1 MKIWSELHQDC
12 AQVVCEQ
19 AASLPDYYPPVM
31 RVVRAE
37 GQPCVKEVREHDGVV
52 TVSGEVALTL
62 LYQTEDEKGLCAYR
76 TAAAFTQ
83 TFSLPENSSGS
94 CDAYAARPTVTCRL
108 TSARRVSFKAALA
121 VYLTVAGDKELSGPE
136 RQDDMLYL
144 VRSVEARCGL
154 GCAVRR
160 FHISERGEC
169 DSIPAAVLESR
180 ARAVVTEIT
189 AAGGKTL
196 VKGELSVRA
205 LFVTKEDQIGMVRY
219 TFPLSQLIDLPFGE
233 GIDTDVRLRV
243 GSIEVEAGESMD
255 GSKGR
260 LAFEIDLSVIACA
273 TESRRFELMS
283 DAFSTTH
290 ALDAAREQTVLS
302 NLSGRL
308 RGSVDVELT
317 IPAEPDGGLV
327 IDADA
332 IVNTC
337 SGKAEGGK
345 LKMEGECAVL
355 LLCQEDIGRITAR
368 ELTLPFAAE
377 IPSAKDGRAQLYV
390 CVWSALPTQ
399 EGVRLTLR
407 YEAALW
413 QDTPCDYLCSAMPD
427 RSRPLP
433 ELHRAP
439 VTVYFADKG
448 ELIWDIAKKYRV
460 APQSICKDNALEG
473 DTVTENRRLLI
484 M

>member
-1 MKIWSELHQDC
+1 MKIWSDLHQDC

-52 TVSGEVALTL
+52 TVSGEVELTL
-62 LYQTEDEKGLCAYR
+62 LYQTEDEKGLCSYR
-76 TAAAFTQ
+76 TAAAFSQ
-83 TFSLPENSSGS
+83 TFSLPEQGSGS

-108 TSARRVSFKAALA
+108 ASARRVSFKAALA
-121 VYLTVAGDKELSGPE
+121 VYLTVSGDKELAGPE

-144 VRSVEARCGL
+144 VRSVEGRCGL

-196 VKGELSVRA
+196 VKGELSVRT
-205 LFVTKEDQIGMVRY
+205 LFVTKEDQVGMVRY
-219 TFPLSQLIDLPFGE
+219 TFPLSQLIDLPFGD
-233 GIDTDVRLRV
+233 GIDTDVRFRV
-243 GSIEVEAGESMD
+243 GSVEVEAGESMD

-260 LAFEIDLSVIACA
+260 FSYEIDLSVIACA
-273 TESRRFELMS
+273 TESRRFELIS

-302 NLSGRL
+302 NLAGRM

-317 IPAEPDGGLV
+317 VPAEPDGGLV

-332 IVNTC
+332 VVNTC

-345 LKMEGECAVL
+345 LKMEGECAVM
-355 LLCQEDIGRITAR
+355 LLCQEDTGRITAR
-368 ELTLPFAAE
+368 ELTLPFHAE
-377 IPSAKDGRAQLYV
+377 VPSSKEGRAQLTV
-390 CVWSALPTQ
+390 CVWSALATQ

-413 QDTPCDYLCSAMPD
+413 QDASCDYLCSAAPD
-427 RSRPLP
+427 LSRPLP
-433 ELHRAP
+433 ELRRAP
-439 VTVYFADKG
+439 VTIYFADKG
-448 ELIWDIAKKYRV
+448 ELVWDIAKKYRV
-460 APQSICKDNALEG
+460 APQSICAVNGIEEDIM
-473 DTVTENRRLLI
+473 TENRRLLI
-484 M
+484 L

>member
-19 AASLPDYYPPVM
+19 AASLPDYYPPIM

-37 GQPCVKEVREHDGVV
+37 GQPYVKEVREQEGVV

-62 LYQTEDEKGLCAYR
+62 LYQTEDEKGLCSYR
-76 TAAAFTQ
+76 TTTAFSQ
-83 TFSLPENSSGS
+83 TFSLPEKSSGS

-108 TSARRVSFKAALA
+108 ASARRVSFKAAMA
-121 VYLTVAGDKELSGPE
+121 VYLSVAGDKELSGPE
-136 RQDDMLYL
+136 RQEDMLYL

-169 DSIPAAVLESR
+169 DSVPVAVPECRAQAA
-180 ARAVVTEIT
+180 VTEIT

-205 LFVTKEDQIGMVRY
+205 LFVTKEERIGMARY
-219 TFPLSQLIDLPFGE
+219 TFPLSQLIDLPYGDA
-233 GIDTDVRLRV
+233 IDTAVQLRV
-243 GSIEVEAGESMD
+243 GHVEAEAGESLD

-260 LAFEIDLSVIACA
+260 LSFEIDLTVVACA

-290 ALDAAREQTVLS
+290 ALDAVREQTVLT

-317 IPAEPDGGLV
+317 VPTDTDAGLV

-332 IVNTC
+332 SINTC
-337 SGKAEGGK
+337 TGKAEGGR
-345 LKMEGECAVL
+345 LNMEGECVL
-355 LLCQEDIGRITAR
+355 LLLYQEDTGRITAR
-368 ELTLPFAAE
+368 ELTMPFSVGV
-377 IPSAKDGRAQLYV
+377 PSSKSGRAQLQV

-413 QDTPCDYLCSAMPD
+413 QDTSCDYLCSATPD

-439 VTVYFADKG
+439 VTVYFADPG
-448 ELIWDIAKKYRV
+448 ELVWDIAKRYRV
-460 APQSICKDNALEG
+460 SPQSICKSNGLEG
-473 DTVTENRRLLI
+473 DTVTEQRRLLI
-484 M
+484 L